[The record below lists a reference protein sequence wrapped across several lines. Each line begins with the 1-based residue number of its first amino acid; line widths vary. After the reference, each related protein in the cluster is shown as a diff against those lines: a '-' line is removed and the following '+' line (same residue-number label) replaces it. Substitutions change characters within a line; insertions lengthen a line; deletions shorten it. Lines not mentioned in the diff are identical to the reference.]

1 MSQREVN
8 AEGLEKSFATN
19 VLGESVSEEGW
30 EGKMRL

>member
-19 VLGESVSEEGW
+19 VLGESRIQGEV
-30 EGKMRL
+30 